1 VVDLK
6 FELSELNPNTRERSE
21 FVFTEGGHWEKNR
34 GRDQTRR
41 FAEFFHKCVHIP
53 WSSFSVLDVG
63 CALGDALPVWHEKYP
78 SAELH
83 GCDVAETAVR
93 RCQETYGGIARFF
106 RASFEE
112 VQGFWDAI
120 YCSNSLEHFEQHV
133 DIAEALLL
141 QCKVLFVLTPFG
153 ELRDGSP
160 MQPDGGEYHVAT
172 FWRNSFDALI
182 RRDKASRI
190 ETLIMGCPRAWGLT
204 RVQRIRW
211 LVGLA
216 LRSRYVSQE
225 PLQILYA
232 IHNKA
237 SSTPDFL
244 TKEQGR

>member
-1 VVDLK
+1 
-6 FELSELNPNTRERSE
+6 
-21 FVFTEGGHWEKNR
+21 
-34 GRDQTRR
+34 
-41 FAEFFHKCVHIP
+41 
-53 WSSFSVLDVG
+53 
-63 CALGDALPVWHEKYP
+63 
-78 SAELH
+78 
-83 GCDVAETAVR
+83 VAETAVR
-93 RCQETYGGIARFF
+93 RCQETYAGIARFF

-120 YCSNSLEHFEQHV
+120 YCSNSLEHFEQYV
-133 DIAEALLL
+133 EIAEALLL
-141 QCKVLFVLTPFG
+141 RCKVLFVLTPFG

-160 MQPDGGEYHVAT
+160 LRPDGEEYHVAT
-172 FWRNSFDALI
+172 FYRNSFDALI

-204 RVQRIRW
+204 RLQRIRW

-237 SSTPDFL
+237 WPTPDFL
-244 TKEQGR
+244 SKEPGR